1 LKHIT
6 STYVSLPCFFLQK
19 MSLMMALGVFPESAL
34 LCREADIADR
44 MPFF

>member
-1 LKHIT
+1 
-6 STYVSLPCFFLQK
+6 
-19 MSLMMALGVFPESAL
+19 MMALGVFPESAL